1 MTGFPLMPLEGESY
15 LPVENKNLSHIYI
28 RLNCMKLPILSWF
41 CCPEDGNFSKVIS
54 LQLIKI
60 NKKTKDGNFIQFS

>member
-1 MTGFPLMPLEGESY
+1 
-15 LPVENKNLSHIYI
+15 
-28 RLNCMKLPILSWF
+28 MKLPILSWF